1 MPSAQPWPTPV
12 TDATGAVVGHLD
24 FRAAE
29 HIEVVLLG
37 GHPVRVGRSH
47 FQGGG
52 EAAELQLATAADDI
66 FIGLNVTTIDGIDLG
81 RAVAVAHD
89 GSGAFRALIVGA
101 AGEAGAI
108 AVPFEFVREVTAHII
123 LEPSEEEVREA
134 QGRARALPGVAE
146 PLMRAARGGPPQR

>member
-1 MPSAQPWPTPV
+1 VRDSK
-12 TDATGAVVGHLD
+12 GAVVGHLD

-37 GHPVRVGRSH
+37 GHAVRIGRAHFVGSGNGH
-47 FQGGG
+47 D
-52 EAAELQLATAADDI
+52 LQLATPVDDV
-66 FIGLNVTTIDGIDLG
+66 FVGRGVTTIDGIDIG
-81 RAVAVAHD
+81 RAVAVARD
-89 GSGAFRALIVGA
+89 GQGALRAVIVGA
-101 AGEAGAI
+101 SGEAGAL

-146 PLMRAARGGPPQR
+146 ALLRVARGGPPQR